1 MNGKPTGTKARGRSA
16 DSISRLDQLVVKH
29 LRGVEFDR
37 ELGYLDLS
45 EQRREHLTVATV
57 AMRLPLV
64 SAIYERW
71 WRPGLGRIAKGI
83 SGPNMEGEYE
93 QAAELLGLAPGDC
106 VLDLACGPGNFTR
119 RFAAAVE
126 PDGLAVGFDGSE
138 SMLARAVAEAR
149 AEKLPTLALV
159 RGEATEL
166 PFVDDA
172 FDGVCCFAALHLFPD
187 PLATLDEIARI
198 TKPGGR
204 IALLISRV
212 GGNLHD
218 PVAHA
223 FGRVAGIRMFRED
236 EIRRELEQRGCQL
249 TFQQSSGAVQIVG
262 AVLAR

>member
-1 MNGKPTGTKARGRSA
+1 M
-16 DSISRLDQLVVKH
+16 
-29 LRGVEFDR
+29 
-37 ELGYLDLS
+37 GYLDLS
-45 EQRREHLTVATV
+45 DDRREHLTAATV

-83 SGPNMEGEYE
+83 SGPSMTGEYE
-93 QAAELLGLAPGDC
+93 RAAELLQLGVGDV

-119 RFAAAVE
+119 RFAATVAPE
-126 PDGLAVGFDGSE
+126 GLAVGLDGSE
-138 SMLARAVAEAR
+138 AMLSRAVAEAR
-149 AEKLPTLALV
+149 AERTPALMLA

-166 PFVDDA
+166 PFVDNA

-187 PLATLDEIARI
+187 PLATLDEIARV

-218 PVAHA
+218 PVAHV
-223 FGRVAGIRMFRED
+223 FGRFAGIRMFRED
-236 EIRRELEQRGCQL
+236 EIRRELERRGYEVTYQEG
-249 TFQQSSGAVQIVG
+249 SGAVQIVG
-262 AVLAR
+262 GVLGG